1 MTIEDIVTQFSLFLQ
16 NQDLILRGVLFI
28 LLLLFLLFTLTLGR
42 QIDILTKVI
51 NQVTF
56 SPIFKLVGYGMTIVT
71 LILLV
76 LVIIV

>member
-16 NQDLILRGVLFI
+16 NQDLILRGVLFV
-28 LLLLFLLFTLTLGR
+28 LLLLFLLFTLTFGR
-42 QIDILTKVI
+42 QIAILTKVV

-56 SPIFKLVGYGMTIVT
+56 SPIFKLIGYGLTVMT

>member
-1 MTIEDIVTQFSLFLQ
+1 MTIEDIYTQFTLFFQ
-16 NQDLILRGVLFI
+16 NQDLILKGILFV
-28 LLLLFLLFTLTLGR
+28 LLLLFLLFTLVFGR

-56 SPIFKLVGYGMTIVT
+56 SPIFKLMGYGLTVVT